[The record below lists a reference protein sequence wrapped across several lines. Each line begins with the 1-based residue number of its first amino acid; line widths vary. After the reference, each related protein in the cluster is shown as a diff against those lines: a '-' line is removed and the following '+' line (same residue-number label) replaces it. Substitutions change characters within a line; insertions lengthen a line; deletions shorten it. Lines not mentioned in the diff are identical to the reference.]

1 MIEQHAAASKANS
14 ADHRC
19 RQWHRRRFGESL
31 LSSEVPIG
39 AGRSQRPRLSTGVQR
54 TSGGCLFRAGRLVRR
69 KPPANRLLQHG
80 IREFSS
86 IDILI
91 NNAGFQHICPLEAF
105 PVERLA
111 ADAGRNVDGTF
122 LLTQGVWPGM
132 KHKGWGRIVNIGSIH
147 SQVASRN
154 KVGYTS
160 AKHGLIGLTK
170 TAALEGGPLGITA
183 NAICPAYV
191 RTPLVEQQIASQAEA
206 LGISQEA
213 VRGEVFLKSAATGS
227 LIDPSEI
234 SNLALYLCSENAKS
248 VTGASWNID
257 CGWTAQ

>member
-1 MIEQHAAASKANS
+1 MPQQAKQTALITGASS
-14 ADHRC
+14 
-19 RQWHRRRFGESL
+19 G
-31 LSSEVPIG
+31 IG
-39 AGRSQRPRLSTGVQR
+39 ADLAKAFYQANYQLVLADRNAPDYLQEFTERANDVCFVQADLSEADACEAIIQRGL
-54 TSGGCLFRAGRLVRR
+54 
-69 KPPANRLLQHG
+69 
-80 IREFSS
+80 REFST

-91 NNAGFQHICPLEAF
+91 NNAGFQHICPLETF
-105 PVERLA
+105 PVELWQQMLA
-111 ADAGRNVDGTF
+111 VMLTAPF

-132 KHKGWGRIVNIGSIH
+132 KQQGWGRILNIGSIH
-147 SQVASRN
+147 SQVASKN

-191 RTPLVEQQIASQAEA
+191 RTPLVERQIAAQAET
-206 LGISQEA
+206 LGISREA
-213 VRGEVFLKSAATGS
+213 VEDEVFLKSAATGR

-234 SNLALYLCSENAKS
+234 ANLALYLCSDNARS

>member
-1 MIEQHAAASKANS
+1 MEKKLQELKQTVLITGAASGIGADLAKAFFQAGYQLVL
-14 ADHRC
+14 ADLNAPQYLSEFDERA
-19 RQWHRRRFGESL
+19 QDVLFVQAD
-31 LSSEVPIG
+31 LSSEVACDDIIQQ
-39 AGRSQRPRLSTGVQR
+39 AT
-54 TSGGCLFRAGRLVRR
+54 RR
-69 KPPANRLLQHG
+69 
-80 IREFSS
+80 FSA

-91 NNAGFQHICPLEAF
+91 NNAGFQHICLLEEF
-105 PVERLA
+105 PIDVWQRMLA
-111 ADAGRNVDGTF
+111 VMLTAPF

-132 KHKGWGRIVNIGSIH
+132 KRKGWGRIVNIGSIH
-147 SQVASRN
+147 SQVASPN

-191 RTPLVEQQIASQAEA
+191 RTPLVEKQIASQAVA
-206 LGISQEA
+206 LGISKEA
-213 VRGEVFLKSAATGS
+213 VESEVFLKSSATGK
-227 LIDPSEI
+227 LIAPSEI
-234 SNLALYLCSENAKS
+234 SSLALYLCSDNARS